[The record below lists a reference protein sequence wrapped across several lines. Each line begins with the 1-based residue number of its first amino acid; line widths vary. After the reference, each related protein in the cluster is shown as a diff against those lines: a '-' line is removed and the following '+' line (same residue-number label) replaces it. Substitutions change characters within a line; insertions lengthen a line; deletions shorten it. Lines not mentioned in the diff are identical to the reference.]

1 MPNSVLSHARSTLA
15 TRTSSAFSLRSVVL
29 AGGMSA
35 WLAMLGCQPE
45 PEPSSRSGPP
55 DVAVSQTPVAASQ
68 AVPSKSQ
75 IESSIDRNQFDVAE
89 SMLVSALLAS
99 PSDATLHGLLG
110 DLRMNQHKP
119 DEALAAYRDAVDL
132 IASSGDSSKAW
143 TELSIALQ
151 TKIAQVHMAE
161 GRPYDAVAQMRR
173 VVTANPSHAN
183 SRRDLV
189 GLLSWTGMQADAKP
203 HLQWLVQRGL
213 GEVKHLGLLANL
225 SRSQASAELCR
236 QALAKVPAD
245 LRPEYGLAMTEVA
258 EAKWDSIARRCDR
271 VLQKHPDFTPAR
283 ALLTRAAVERN
294 DSETLRRIAQHQKSD
309 EYFDQS
315 RAWTA
320 WGLWA
325 EQQSD
330 LPRATAA
337 LLEAIRIEPNDGE
350 ALSALTRVFA
360 KGGNLEASKVVADR
374 LTKINLLNETIDS
387 LGSWKNNSQVD
398 AIKMSDTLLE
408 LGRPW
413 EAIGWIREA
422 AKMFNQPVNDLKQ
435 RYTDQH
441 AKLSGATP
449 WQLPEFTVDHR
460 LASMSFPIAKWRPE
474 SNDPAIATLLNLSPS
489 AEMNSGL
496 ADASNANRLPD
507 PPSSSSDHF
516 RLENQAIVRGLDHV
530 CRVTS
535 DGGPVQGGLWIWQS
549 SIGAAGVID
558 FDLDGFSDVV
568 LTAADG
574 DPGKRNSTANS
585 LFHNRGGQFVDVSAV
600 SGLADIGFT
609 QGVGVGD
616 YNADGFADCMV
627 ANIGGNRLYR
637 NNGDGTFSDVT
648 DEAMLDAPAS
658 VGGPLDDVTPSGSPR
673 WTSSIAFA
681 DMNADG
687 IGDFVEVNYCAGD
700 APYTQRCFASDGGR
714 HRSCQ
719 PLIFPAQADRLWLG
733 RGDGA
738 FAPVN
743 DDAFRTDSPGRGLG
757 VVVGQ
762 FDDRAGLD
770 VYVAN
775 DMTAN
780 HFWTPIG
787 NQADRGQDVGTFD
800 RWEEQAIIR
809 GLASDGRS
817 QPQASMGIA
826 AADMDGDLDL
836 DFSVTHF
843 TDEYNTLYRQI
854 SPGFYVDA
862 TVAAGLADPTRAM
875 LGFGTQFADLNV
887 DGRPELLVA
896 NGNVDDFAY
905 QGKRFRMPM
914 QLFALGDSGRWHQVD
929 GKRVGG
935 GFDNDVLARAVA
947 TIDADRD
954 GRVDFVVSHLSEP
967 TQLWVNQT
975 RSQKRPLAI
984 RLVGTHC
991 DRDAVGATVTLTS
1004 TDGTAMAQRMS
1015 GNGYQCSN
1023 ESLLRFAVPRPDKSV
1038 TVNVAWPDGRRQTM
1052 TLEPTSSDEWLIVQA
1067 ADVAFPL

>member
-1 MPNSVLSHARSTLA
+1 MAGLMLIVLA
-15 TRTSSAFSLRSVVL
+15 T
-29 AGGMSA
+29 
-35 WLAMLGCQPE
+35 LGCQPNSVSDS
-45 PEPSSRSGPP
+45 PTPPSNSAAAESSDAVGSGP
-55 DVAVSQTPVAASQ
+55 VL
-68 AVPSKSQ
+68 PSNSQ
-75 IESSIDRNQFDVAE
+75 IESTIARGQFDAAE

-99 PSDATLHGLLG
+99 PSDGTLHGLLG
-110 DLRMNQHKP
+110 DLRMRQQKL
-119 DEALAAYRDAVDL
+119 DEAVSAYRDALDL
-132 IASSGDSSKAW
+132 IGSLDAASASPA
-143 TELSIALQ
+143 EASIALQ
-151 TKIAQVHMAE
+151 TKIAQVYMAQ
-161 GRPYDAVAQMRR
+161 GRPYDAVTQMQS
-173 VVTANPSHAN
+173 VVTAHPSHAN
-183 SRRDLV
+183 SRKDLI

-236 QALAKVPAD
+236 QALAKVPSD
-245 LRPEYGLAMTEVA
+245 LRPEYGLAMTEIA
-258 EAKWDSIARRCDR
+258 EANWPSIAKRCDR
-271 VLQKHPDFTPAR
+271 LLQKHADFTPAR
-283 ALLTRAAVERN
+283 ALLTQAAVEQ
-294 DSETLRRIAQHQKSD
+294 DDAETLWRIAQHPKAD
-309 EYFDQS
+309 DYFGQS

-325 EQQSD
+325 ERQGD

-387 LGSWKNNSQVD
+387 LASWQNNSQVD
-398 AIKMSDTLLE
+398 AIKMSETLLQ

-422 AKMFNQPVNDLKQ
+422 AKMIGQPVDDLKQ

-449 WQLPEFTVDHR
+449 WQVPEFTVDYR
-460 LASMSFPIAKWRPE
+460 LASMAFPIAKWRPD
-474 SNDPAIATLLNLSPS
+474 SDDPAIATLLDLSPS
-489 AEMNSGL
+489 AEMKSGL
-496 ADASNANRLPD
+496 AGVSGGERLPEQGAVL
-507 PPSSSSDHF
+507 SDDF
-516 RLENQAIVRGLDHV
+516 RLENQAARRGLDHV
-530 CRVTS
+530 CRVTP

-574 DPGKRNSTANS
+574 DPGRRNSTANS
-585 LFHNRGGQFVDVSAV
+585 LFQNRGGQFVDVSAV
-600 SGLADIGFT
+600 SGLADIGCT
-609 QGVGVGD
+609 QGIGVGD

-637 NNGDGTFSDVT
+637 NNGDGTFRDVT
-648 DEAMLDAPAS
+648 DEAL
-658 VGGPLDDVTPSGSPR
+658 LDDADPSDSPR

-700 APYTQRCFASDGGR
+700 DPYTRRCFTSDGSR

-719 PLIFPAQADRLWLG
+719 PLVFPAQPDRLWLG
-733 RGDGA
+733 RGDGVL
-738 FAPVN
+738 APVT
-743 DDAFRTDSPGRGLG
+743 DDVFDTDSPGRGLG
-757 VVVGQ
+757 LVVGQ

-780 HFWTPIG
+780 HFWTPVGDETDAEQTIG
-787 NQADRGQDVGTFD
+787 PFS
-800 RWEEQAIIR
+800 RWEEQGIIR

-826 AADMDGDLDL
+826 AADIDGDLDL

-854 SPGFYVDA
+854 SPGFFVDA
-862 TVAAGLADPTRAM
+862 TVAAGLADPTRPM
-875 LGFGTQFADLNV
+875 LGFGTQFADLNA

-905 QGKRFRMPM
+905 QGKGFRMPM
-914 QLFALGDSGRWHQVD
+914 QLFAMGGSGRWHQVD
-929 GKRVGG
+929 GKRIGD
-935 GFDNDVLARAVA
+935 GFDNEGLARAVA
-947 TIDADRD
+947 TLDADGD
-954 GRVDFVVSHLSEP
+954 GRVDFVVSHLSDP

-975 RSQKRPLAI
+975 PSQKRSLAV

-1023 ESLLRFAVPRPDKSV
+1023 ETLLRFAVPRTDK
-1038 TVNVAWPDGRRQTM
+1038 TVSLDVAWPDGHRQTIA
-1052 TLEPTSSDEWLIVQA
+1052 LDPAAAGGEWLIVQG
-1067 ADVAFPL
+1067 DTDAFAL